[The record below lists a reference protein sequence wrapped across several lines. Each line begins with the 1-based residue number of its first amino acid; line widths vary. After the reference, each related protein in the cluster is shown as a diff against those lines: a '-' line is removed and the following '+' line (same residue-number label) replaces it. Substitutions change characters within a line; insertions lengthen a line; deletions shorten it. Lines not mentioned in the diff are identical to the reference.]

1 MRRLLL
7 SLAALSLCLSLAPLA
22 QGVTLSYSD
31 PAGDDFGPG
40 TYVYPTNAV
49 YTPGSFDLRKVDV
62 KTRGSKVEIKVTL
75 GAVIEDPW
83 NSRGWTPSGNGFSL
97 QMVQLY
103 FDTDGKPGSGHT
115 DALPGINARFA
126 PEDAW
131 DRVVVIS
138 PQGASRLRSEVAA
151 KAGSM
156 AKSVVV
162 PIKVIVRGKTLI
174 ATVKKRDLGGAPAAS
189 WGVQAVVQ
197 SNEGYPDKGD
207 LLSRRVNEYAG
218 DHRFGGG
225 NDWSCDPHVLDILAG
240 KAVGADD
247 EKSSQKRA
255 LAYTCGDDG
264 ASIKRATLPMIRTP

>member
-1 MRRLLL
+1 
-7 SLAALSLCLSLAPLA
+7 
-22 QGVTLSYSD
+22 
-31 PAGDDFGPG
+31 
-40 TYVYPTNAV
+40 
-49 YTPGSFDLRKVDV
+49 
-62 KTRGSKVEIKVTL
+62 
-75 GAVIEDPW
+75 
-83 NSRGWTPSGNGFSL
+83 
-97 QMVQLY
+97 MVQIYL
-103 FDTDGKPGSGHT
+103 DTDGKPGSGHT
-115 DALPGINARFA
+115 DALPGINAGFA

-131 DRVVVIS
+131 ERVVVIS

-162 PIKVIVRGKTLI
+162 PTKVKVRGKTLI
-174 ATVKKRDLGGAPAAS
+174 ATVKKKALGGKPKAS

-197 SNEGYPDKGD
+197 SNEGFPDKRD

-240 KAVGADD
+240 GATGADA
-247 EKSSQKRA
+247 EKASQKSA

-264 ASIKRATLPMIRTP
+264 VSVKRATLPMIRTP